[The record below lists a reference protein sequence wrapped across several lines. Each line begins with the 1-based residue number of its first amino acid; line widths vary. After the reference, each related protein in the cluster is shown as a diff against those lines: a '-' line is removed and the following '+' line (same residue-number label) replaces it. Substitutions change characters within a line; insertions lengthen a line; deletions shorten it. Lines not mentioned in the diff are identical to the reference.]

1 MSGPVD
7 YYERFRDVAE
17 DDWWKLWIAYAADP
31 ASRDDLPGFPPAE
44 VQQRVHGTV
53 FSGAMSGALSL
64 RYLTFRFVRNVL
76 MRPIVPDMHVL
87 DFGCG
92 WGRVPRVLLR
102 DFPTANLFGTDV
114 DPEMIEIARELLP
127 EVEFR
132 VNGARP
138 PLAYPDERFDL
149 ILVNSV
155 FSHLA
160 EPNFTAWIA
169 ELTRVLKT
177 GGVLAF
183 TSWGQGLLDMA
194 KGVFESGQR
203 EFAWQRNILNGFASY
218 EELAGRFASGE
229 FVFAPTGGGKYLP
242 GSDFGLA
249 MVSRAYFERHAR
261 GLVLRDFLD
270 DPKQFSQSLF
280 FTQKIATP
288 PGAGPTPVLPDRG

>member
-1 MSGPVD
+1 MSVPVD
-7 YYERFRDVAE
+7 YYERFRNVADE
-17 DDWWKLWIAYAADP
+17 DWWKLWLAYAAAP
-31 ASRDDLPGFPPAE
+31 ETRDDLPRFPPAE
-44 VQQRVHGTV
+44 IQQRVHGTV
-53 FSGAMSGALSL
+53 FAGAMSGALSL

-76 MRPIVPDMHVL
+76 MRPIVPEMKVL

-92 WGRVPRVLLR
+92 WGRVQRVLLK
-102 DFPTANLFGTDV
+102 DFPASNLFGTDI
-114 DPEMIEIARELLP
+114 DPEMIAIARELLP

-132 VNGARP
+132 VNEARP
-138 PLAYPDERFDL
+138 PLAHADESFDL

-160 EPNFTAWIA
+160 EPNFNFWLA

-218 EELAGRFASGE
+218 DELATRFASGD

-249 MVSRAYFERHAR
+249 MVSRSYFEARVR
-261 GLVLRDFLD
+261 GLALRDFLD

-280 FTQKIATP
+280 FTQKVG
-288 PGAGPTPVLPDRG
+288 PGGS